1 MFDQLEK
8 IRLFSLNMAS
18 QLTKRSLINGPIYQ
32 LGDIANK
39 SSQSFTLD
47 LGDLKEFDDGWDR
60 IKGYAFEFN
69 ITEES
74 DTFIILDSLPK
85 NVDLDIYLAESPEQ
99 EVKTI
104 PFGRS
109 SSNPKNQ
116 SETIFARLS
125 PGTYLVEVAGNSPLY
140 PPTADTKGI
149 RLTLDTKSFSDTT
162 TIPNDPLLAYQWY
175 LFNNGL
181 TEVGLTDDLIL
192 GNTSNGIK
200 PNADI
205 RAPEAWSINHNARD
219 ITVAVIDSGVDIRHP
234 DLSGNIWINKR
245 EIADNGLDDDGN
257 GYIDD
262 VNGWSFGRNSNAV
275 SPDPALEKF
284 GNAHGTHVAGT
295 IGASGNNNIGISGV
309 AWDTQIMPVDVQNPT
324 ASGMVGLND
333 AIRYAVDNGANI
345 INLSL
350 GLVLD
355 ILTEDYLNHTAHNG
369 ASPEELFADDFEIFD
384 YARNNDVLL
393 VISSGNDRTFVDE
406 VNRWSDIG
414 ENDVKMSLMNAV
426 GTFFDNVMTV
436 GALSGMNVA
445 TPYSNI
451 GSTVNIYAPGGD
463 TTLGE
468 KLGILS
474 TVPDYY
480 QGHGLFQSDAEE
492 GLASGQYAYFQGTSM
507 AAPVVSGAAALVW
520 SVNPSL
526 SAAEVSRVLTRS
538 AVPNPQLS
546 TSALD
551 KGLSLNLE
559 AALELAEATLT
570 NPDLVSRYENKI
582 TGSKSNKSIQG
593 TNSSDRI
600 LGAKESNR
608 QALYGLDG
616 NDKLIG
622 NAGNN
627 VLFGGLGADQL
638 IGGRGNDVFSY
649 IDVRDSFSFHS
660 DTIHKFSKNDVID
673 LRLVGNSV
681 ASDKRRLSYAGST
694 TDLLNPFSGQTGELV
709 FLPATNQ
716 LIADLDGDTIT
727 DFRIYFGNPLP
738 FVPSADNFRL

>member
-1 MFDQLEK
+1 
-8 IRLFSLNMAS
+8 MAS
-18 QLTKRSLINGPIYQ
+18 QLTKRSLINGPVYQ

-47 LGDLKEFDDGWDR
+47 LGDLKEFNDGWNR

-74 DTFIILDSLPK
+74 DTFILLDSIPK
-85 NVDLDIYLAESPEQ
+85 NVDLDIYLAETPKKEA
-99 EVKTI
+99 KTI

-140 PPTADTKGI
+140 PPTANTKGI

-181 TEVGLTDDLIL
+181 TEVDLTDDLIL

-205 RAPEAWSINHNARD
+205 RAPEAWSISHNALD
-219 ITVAVIDSGVDIRHP
+219 ITVAVIDSGVDISHP
-234 DLSGNIWINKR
+234 DLSDNIWINKK
-245 EIADNGLDDDGN
+245 EIADNGIDDDRN

-262 VNGWSFGRNSNAV
+262 VNGWSFGRNSNVV
-275 SPDPALEKF
+275 SPDPALEEF

-295 IGASGNNNIGISGV
+295 IGASGNNSIGISGV
-309 AWDTQIMPVDVQNPT
+309 AWDTQIMPVDVQDPK
-324 ASGMVGLND
+324 ASTMVGLND

-355 ILTEDYLNHTAHNG
+355 ILTEDYLNHTEHNG
-369 ASPEELFADDFEIFD
+369 ASPTKLFADDFEIFD

-414 ENDVKMSLMNAV
+414 KNDVKMSLLNAV
-426 GTFFDNVMTV
+426 GAFFDNVMTV

-463 TTLGE
+463 TTLGD

-480 QGHGLFQSDAEE
+480 QGHGLFQSDVEQS
-492 GLASGQYAYFQGTSM
+492 LTSGKYAYFQGTSM

-546 TSALD
+546 TSVLD

-559 AALELAEATLT
+559 AALEMAEATLT

-582 TGSKSNKSIQG
+582 IGSKSNKSIQG

-638 IGGRGNDVFSY
+638 IGGRGKDVFSY
-649 IDVRDSFSFHS
+649 IDARDSFSFHS
-660 DTIHKFSKNDVID
+660 DTIHKFSRNDVID

-681 ASDKRRLSYAGST
+681 ASDQRRLSYAGST
-694 TDLLNPFSGQTGELV
+694 TDLLDPFSGQAGELV
-709 FLPATNQ
+709 FIPDTNQ

-738 FVPSADNFRL
+738 FVPSDDNFRL

>member
-1 MFDQLEK
+1 
-8 IRLFSLNMAS
+8 MAS
-18 QLTKRSLINGPIYQ
+18 ELSKRSHINGPIYQ

-60 IKGYAFEFN
+60 IKGYAFEFS
-69 ITEES
+69 ITEVS
-74 DTFIILDSLPK
+74 DTFIMLDNLPK

-99 EVKTI
+99 EVETI

-140 PPTADTKGI
+140 PPTANTKGI
-149 RLTLDTKSFSDTT
+149 RLTLDTKSFSETA

-205 RAPEAWSINHNARD
+205 RAPEAWSINHNALD
-219 ITVAVIDSGVDIRHP
+219 IVVAVIDSGVDIRHP

-245 EIADNGLDDDGN
+245 EVPDNGLDDDRN

-262 VNGWSFGRNSNAV
+262 VNGWSFGRSSNVV

-324 ASGMVGLND
+324 ASGLVGLND

-355 ILTEDYLNHTAHNG
+355 ILTEDYLNHTGHNG
-369 ASPEELFADDFEIFD
+369 VSHEGLFVEDFDKEDFEIFD

-393 VISSGNDRTFVDE
+393 VISSGNENTFVDE

-414 ENDVKMSLMNAV
+414 KNDVKMSLMNAV

-445 TPYSNI
+445 TPYSSI

-463 TTLGE
+463 TTLAD

-480 QGHGLFQSDAEE
+480 QGQGLFQLDAEE
-492 GLASGQYAYFQGTSM
+492 GLANGQYAYFQGTSM

-546 TSALD
+546 TSVLD

-582 TGSKSNKSIQG
+582 TGSRSNKNIQG
-593 TNSSDRI
+593 TNSGDRI
-600 LGAKESNR
+600 LGTKETNE

-622 NAGNN
+622 KAANN

-638 IGGRGNDVFSY
+638 IGSRGNDVFSY
-649 IDVRDSFSFHS
+649 IDERDSFSFHS
-660 DTIHKFSKNDVID
+660 DTIHRFSKNDVID

-681 ASDKRRLSYAGST
+681 ASDRRRLSYAGST
-694 TDLLNPFSGQTGELV
+694 TDLLNPFSGQAGELV
-709 FLPATNQ
+709 FIPTTNQ

-727 DFRIYFGNPLP
+727 DFRIYFGNPLS
-738 FVPSADNFRL
+738 FVPSANNFRL